1 MATNEFRTFVSP
13 AEDVQANRDLLA
25 TFDGGQGMLTTPC
38 SPDGLPPATAYIS
51 SGFVDGLDAAHPR
64 SMAYIMVPHT
74 MDIQEKDP
82 YVMME
87 ELGLQ
92 LVVEPVNG

>member
-51 SGFVDGLDAAHPR
+51 SGFVDVLDAAQPR
-64 SMAYIMVPHT
+64 STAYIAAPHT

-87 ELGLQ
+87 DLGLQ
-92 LVVEPVNG
+92 LVVEPGNA